1 MNYITPEQFK
11 KHFTVQGTTLAVTPS
26 ASLCAR
32 SLGHSVYYSNPED
45 TLLKSRKYDTVLM
58 DIPDGFRFPG
68 YKSRHEYAW
77 LKLALSFVKQDGVI
91 HIKSSTKILP
101 QLRQFSNLFVERIDF
116 VDNYVYLKCSI
127 KSQIKDLTV
136 VTYPTG
142 QKIDLDV
149 KNSILPQNYNQKHID
164 YIKLVDS
171 SNRQYLYC
179 DCFCVSGTQRH
190 LFFDSHQESK
200 DKGTYGL
207 LIQNNTKKLQ
217 VSKLED
223 QSCNSSADIYFFT
236 SKDQRDR
243 YFDLF
248 SKYDIIKLAD
258 NLACGGE
265 MNKKVQSYLMN
276 PLIFDYAFSN

>member
-1 MNYITPEQFK
+1 MNYITTDQFK
-11 KHFTVQGTTLAVTPS
+11 KHFVVQGATLAITPS

-32 SLGHSVYYSNPED
+32 ALGYSVDYYLPTDNH
-45 TLLKSRKYDTVLM
+45 KQKYDTVIV
-58 DIPDGFRFPG
+58 DIPDGLRYPG

-77 LKLALSFVKQDGVI
+77 LKLALSHVKPDGVV

-101 QLRQFSNLFVERIDF
+101 QLRQFSNLSVEMIEF
-116 VDNYVYLKCSI
+116 VDNYVYLKCGSN
-127 KSQIKDLTV
+127 SQVNATV

-142 QKIDLDV
+142 QTIRIDV
-149 KNSILPQNYNQKHID
+149 KKSILPQSYDQKHID

-171 SNRQYLYC
+171 SDPQPLYC
-179 DCFCVSGTQRH
+179 DSFCVGGKQRN
-190 LFFDSHQESK
+190 LFSDLYQKSK
-200 DKGTYGL
+200 NKGTYGL
-207 LIQNNTKKLQ
+207 LIQNNTKNLQ

-236 SKDQRDR
+236 TKDQRDR

-248 SKYDIIKLAD
+248 TKYDIIVLAN

-265 MNKKVQSYLMN
+265 MNKKVQSYLMS
-276 PLIFDYAFSN
+276 PLIFNYAISG

>member
-11 KHFTVQGTTLAVTPS
+11 KHFVVQGTTLAVTPS

-32 SLGHSVYYSNPED
+32 VLGYSVDYMTDNS
-45 TLLKSRKYDTVLM
+45 KKCSYDTVIV
-58 DIPDGFRFPG
+58 DIVEGLKFEE
-68 YKSRHEYAW
+68 YKARHQYMWLKTSIEYAKSGGNVYVKAPVTI
-77 LKLALSFVKQDGVI
+77 LKQVNKLCYKVYSKSLIVENDNIYLHIVVEKSNDRKTFVQYATGESIQFDVNN
-91 HIKSSTKILP
+91 SLLP
-101 QLRQFSNLFVERIDF
+101 Q
-116 VDNYVYLKCSI
+116 
-127 KSQIKDLTV
+127 
-136 VTYPTG
+136 TYN
-142 QKIDLDV
+142 K
-149 KNSILPQNYNQKHID
+149 KHID
-164 YIKLVDS
+164 YVNLVDAS
-171 SNRQYLYC
+171 DEKKLFLENV
-179 DCFCVSGTQRH
+179 CVAGRQRH
-190 LFFDSHQESK
+190 LFFDLYEESK

-248 SKYDIIKLAD
+248 TKYDIIKLAD
-258 NLACGGE
+258 NLSCGGE

-276 PLIFDYAFSN
+276 PLIFDYVISN